1 MSHFSFGTRFPYL
14 SELLTGKVAEQRR
27 QAQADLE
34 KAMRGRK
41 TMRADAK
48 AMNAVKDATTLLLV
62 LETGR

>member
-14 SELLTGKVAEQRR
+14 TELLTGEVAEHRR

-48 AMNAVKDATTLLLV
+48 AMNAMKDATTRLLA
-62 LETGR
+62 LEVGR

>member
-41 TMRADAK
+41 TMRSDAK
-48 AMNAVKDATTLLLV
+48 AMSAVKDATTHLLA
-62 LETGR
+62 LEAGR

>member
-1 MSHFSFGTRFPYL
+1 MNPFDKRTRMPVL
-14 SELLTGKVAEQRR
+14 HELLTGEVAEARR

-48 AMNAVKDATTLLLV
+48 AMSAVKDATTHLLA

>member
-1 MSHFSFGTRFPYL
+1 MPYL
-14 SELLTGKVAEQRR
+14 RELLTGEVAEHRR

-48 AMNAVKDATTLLLV
+48 AMNAMKDATTRLLA
-62 LETGR
+62 LEVGR